1 MARRRISTRSG
12 RVQTNL
18 NPALRRWRSDYAFST
33 TVSAAASLGV
43 TTLFALYNGFLGINL
58 GSLWNGT
65 ICAYYLLLVAIR
77 GSLLLTEWKVR
88 GARDEEKERSWTRAL
103 LVSAIMLLVLNLA
116 LIYPI
121 AMMTKFEKVVDVGLI
136 PAITMA
142 AYTTYKITMSAIHL
156 RKRSKV
162 EGIDPVVKELR
173 TINFIDALVSILV
186 LQNTL
191 IMVNSAKTDLQSML
205 ILSAV
210 SSAVIYIVI
219 VFISIRLLRNAIRQ
233 KRA

>member
-1 MARRRISTRSG
+1 MRTR
-12 RVQTNL
+12 L
-18 NPALRRWRSDYAFST
+18 DPALRRWKSDYAFST
-33 TVSAAASLGV
+33 TVSATASLGV

-65 ICAYYLLLVAIR
+65 ICVYYLLLVAIR

-88 GARDEEKERSWTRAL
+88 DARDEEKGRSWKRAL

-121 AMMTKFEKVVDVGLI
+121 AMMTKFEKAVDIELI

-156 RKRSKV
+156 RKRNKV
-162 EGIDPVVKELR
+162 EVIDPVVRELR

-191 IMVNSAKTDLQSML
+191 IMVNSAKADIQNML
-205 ILSAV
+205 VLSAV
-210 SSAVIYIVI
+210 SSAVVYIV
-219 VFISIRLLRNAIRQ
+219 VVSISIRLLRSAVKQR
-233 KRA
+233 RT